1 MEGMA
6 NAFALP
12 SGAIIVTDR
21 LIELAD
27 SQDQIDS
34 VLLHEMG
41 HVVRRHGMQRMLH
54 SSFLTIAI
62 VLVSGD
68 VTTIENLAVTLPVLL
83 LESHYSREDE
93 READKYAFENMLR
106 IGIDPGNF
114 SIIMEKL
121 SSYNVDESDHANE
134 SDKAENPNKQ
144 PLDNGALEYL
154 SSHPATQD
162 RIEQANHYSALFKK
176 KQSEAINSI
185 SQ

>member
-93 READKYAFENMLR
+93 READKYAFESMLG
-106 IGIDPGNF
+106 IGIDPVNF
-114 SIIMEKL
+114 ADIMEKL
-121 SSYNVDESDHANE
+121 SSYRDQDGDHDNASE
-134 SDKAENPNKQ
+134 KTDIPDKQ

-162 RIEQANHYSALFKK
+162 RIEQANHYSAIFKK
-176 KQSEAINSI
+176 RQSKADNSI